1 MIEEYLT
8 LKIKI
13 CVILLCDVF
22 YYGRFRKAMRAKND
36 EGEIKKRE
44 RERGYTCLS
53 FQNVSELFDTLTC
66 HEKNYKKVT
75 ADEMQINCE
84 VIFAF

>member
-1 MIEEYLT
+1 M
-8 LKIKI
+8 
-13 CVILLCDVF
+13 LCDVF

-53 FQNVSELFDTLTC
+53 FKKVSGLFDILTKEC
-66 HEKNYKKVT
+66 HEKNEIKVT
-75 ADEMQINCE
+75 AN
-84 VIFAF
+84 